1 MKVTNDKSCT
11 FVMHTLKVFHT
22 CFGDLREAVQHFWL
36 ILETFANKKCV
47 NVRYMKLREDFEL
60 FGNAKSFELD
70 ELFDFIIL
78 FATHFL
84 KYTNGI

>member
-1 MKVTNDKSCT
+1 
-11 FVMHTLKVFHT
+11 MHTLKVFHT

-60 FGNAKSFELD
+60 FGNPAQNHWYPSPLVTLSLTPAGRDHEGR
-70 ELFDFIIL
+70 EE
-78 FATHFL
+78 ATQR
-84 KYTNGI
+84 T